1 MHNFWQKAYN
11 EFTGKAVRRLSAS
24 GEQIRTPSEKA
35 FRSYTISTLL
45 MLIAPAVMA
54 FYYYRWRVL
63 LLLAVSISIAA
74 LCDAAGAALMRRK
87 PGMDPLYAA
96 LTGAMIALLLP
107 ASAPLWL
114 PAAGSAFAIVAAKLP
129 FGSAEKTPF
138 VPAAAGIAFLCVCWP
153 ELVFTYP
160 AIDSSLPM
168 AVTGSEGFVQGASF
182 ASMLKVHNSID
193 GNILSYFNAVIGKVP
208 GPMGATC
215 MLVMFGTAIAFFIF
229 HSSLWLSSAGFVA
242 VCSVCSVLFPRILTG
257 RKLSLTME
265 ISAGMLVFTA
275 LFLLPNP
282 ATLPKTHLQR
292 LLYGMAAGGIC
303 MMLRYF
309 GAYEEGACFAV
320 LLMNAVWPMADGLI
334 KGHKEKQ
341 QAAASATD
349 MKKEGGGMNA

>member
-1 MHNFWQKAYN
+1 M
-11 EFTGKAVRRLSAS
+11 
-24 GEQIRTPSEKA
+24 RTPSEQA
-35 FRSYTISTLL
+35 FRSYTVSTLL

-54 FYYYRWRVL
+54 FYYYRWRAVG
-63 LLLAVSISIAA
+63 LLAVSILTAV
-74 LCDAAGAALMRRK
+74 LCDALGTALMRRK
-87 PGMDPLYAA
+87 PGIDTLYAA

-129 FGSAEKTPF
+129 FGSAQKTPF

-153 ELVFTYP
+153 KLVFTYP
-160 AIDSSLPM
+160 VIDNTLPT
-168 AVTGSEGFVQGASF
+168 AVTGSAGFVQGTSF
-182 ASMLKVHNSID
+182 ASMLTVHNSID
-193 GNILSYFNAVIGKVP
+193 GNILSYFNAIIGKVP

-242 VCSVCSVLFPRILTG
+242 VCSVCAVLFPRILTG

-282 ATLPKTHLQR
+282 ATLPKTHIQR
-292 LLYGMAAGGIC
+292 LIYGMAAGAVC
-303 MMLRYF
+303 MLLRYF

-320 LLMNAVWPMADGLI
+320 LLMNATWPMVDGLLQ
-334 KGHKEKQ
+334 GRKEKQ
-341 QAAASATD
+341 RKGSSAAASGLQ
-349 MKKEGGGMNA
+349 EGGEAHA

>member
-1 MHNFWQKAYN
+1 M
-11 EFTGKAVRRLSAS
+11 SAS

-54 FYYYRWRVL
+54 FYYYRWRAVG
-63 LLLAVSISIAA
+63 LLAVSILTAA
-74 LCDAAGAALMRRK
+74 LLDAAGTALMRRK
-87 PGMDPLYAA
+87 PGMDTLYAA

-114 PAAGSAFAIVAAKLP
+114 PAAGSAFAILAAKLP

-160 AIDSSLPM
+160 MIDSALPT
-168 AVTGSEGFVQGASF
+168 AVTGSAGFVEGTSF
-182 ASMLKVHNSID
+182 ASMLTVHNSID
-193 GNILSYFNAVIGKVP
+193 GNILSYFNAVIGKMP

-215 MLVMFGTAIAFFIF
+215 MLVMFGTAIAFFIL

-242 VCSVCSVLFPRILTG
+242 VCSVCAVLFPRILTG

-282 ATLPKTHLQR
+282 ATLPKSHIQR
-292 LLYGMAAGGIC
+292 LLYGMSAGAVC
-303 MMLRYF
+303 MLLRYF

-320 LLMNAVWPMADGLI
+320 LLLNAVWPMADGLLR
-334 KGHKEKQ
+334 GRRDRQ
-341 QAAASATD
+341 RTGAAAPLQ
-349 MKKEGGGMNA
+349 EGGETHA

>member
-1 MHNFWQKAYN
+1 MTLKR
-11 EFTGKAVRRLSAS
+11 KAVRRLTAS
-24 GEQIRTPSEKA
+24 SEGLRTPAEKE
-35 FRSYTISTLL
+35 FRSYTVSTLL

-54 FYYYRWRVL
+54 FYYYRWRAL
-63 LLLAVSISIAA
+63 GLLAVSILTAV
-74 LCDAAGAALMRRK
+74 LCDALGTALMRRR
-87 PGMDPLYAA
+87 PGIDTVYAA

-107 ASAPLWL
+107 ASAPYWL

-129 FGSAEKTPF
+129 FGSAQKTPF

-160 AIDSSLPM
+160 AVAMEQPGQVL
-168 AVTGSEGFVQGASF
+168 VTGSKDFVEGASF
-182 ASMLKVHNSID
+182 ASMLRVHNSIS

-215 MLVMFGTAIAFFIF
+215 MLVMFGVAIAFFMF

-292 LLYGMAAGGIC
+292 LIYGMAAGALC
-303 MMLRYF
+303 MLLRYF

-320 LLMNAVWPMADGLI
+320 LLMNAAWPMVESMMRDRQGKKLPP
-334 KGHKEKQ
+334 
-341 QAAASATD
+341 AASQL
-349 MKKEGGGMNA
+349 ENGGGTHA

>member
-1 MHNFWQKAYN
+1 M
-11 EFTGKAVRRLSAS
+11 SAS
-24 GEQIRTPSEKA
+24 AEQIRTPSEKE
-35 FRSYTISTLL
+35 FRSYIVSTLL

-54 FYYYRWRVL
+54 LYYYRWRAAS
-63 LLLAVSISIAA
+63 LLAVSILTAV
-74 LCDAAGAALMRRK
+74 LCDALGAAMMRRK
-87 PGMDPLYAA
+87 PGIDAVYAA

-114 PAAGSAFAIVAAKLP
+114 PAAGSAFALVAAKLP
-129 FGSAEKTPF
+129 FGSAQKTPF

-160 AIDSSLPM
+160 VIDNTAPA
-168 AVTGSEGFVQGASF
+168 AVTGSADFVQGSSF
-182 ASMLKVHNSID
+182 ASMLTVHNSID

-242 VCSVCSVLFPRILTG
+242 VCSVCAVLFPRILTG

-282 ATLPKTHLQR
+282 ATLPKSHLQR
-292 LLYGMAAGGIC
+292 LIYGMSAGAIC
-303 MMLRYF
+303 MLLRYF

-320 LLMNAVWPMADGLI
+320 LLMNAAWPVADGLI
-334 KGHKEKQ
+334 QARREHKHNAPEDAAPQLQKGGETHV
-341 QAAASATD
+341 
-349 MKKEGGGMNA
+349 

>member
-1 MHNFWQKAYN
+1 M
-11 EFTGKAVRRLSAS
+11 SAS
-24 GEQIRTPSEKA
+24 AEQIRTPSEKE
-35 FRSYTISTLL
+35 FRSYIVSTLL

-54 FYYYRWRVL
+54 FYYYRWRAAGL
-63 LLLAVSISIAA
+63 MAVSILTAV
-74 LCDAAGAALMRRK
+74 LCDALGAAMMRRK
-87 PGMDPLYAA
+87 PGIDAVYAA

-129 FGSAEKTPF
+129 FGSAQKTPF

-153 ELVFTYP
+153 ELVFSYP
-160 AIDSSLPM
+160 VIDNTAPTAL
-168 AVTGSEGFVQGASF
+168 TGSADFVQGSSF
-182 ASMLKVHNSID
+182 ASMLTVHNSID

-242 VCSVCSVLFPRILTG
+242 VCSVCAVLFPRILTG

-282 ATLPKTHLQR
+282 VTLPKSHLQR
-292 LLYGMAAGGIC
+292 LLYGMSAGAFC
-303 MMLRYF
+303 MLLRYF

-320 LLMNAVWPMADGLI
+320 LLMNAAWPMADGLMQARREQKRNAPKDAAPQLQ
-334 KGHKEKQ
+334 KGGETHV
-341 QAAASATD
+341 
-349 MKKEGGGMNA
+349 

>member
-1 MHNFWQKAYN
+1 M
-11 EFTGKAVRRLSAS
+11 RRLSAS

-63 LLLAVSISIAA
+63 LLLVVSISIAA

-215 MLVMFGTAIAFFIF
+215 MLVMFGTAIAIFYFPFFPLAQF
-229 HSSLWLSSAGFVA
+229 RGLCSGVLRMFCSLPADFDGAQAVPNDGDFSGHAGVYRA
-242 VCSVCSVLFPRILTG
+242 VSFAESRHASQNP
-257 RKLSLTME
+257 
-265 ISAGMLVFTA
+265 FTA
-275 LFLLPNP
+275 AALR
-282 ATLPKTHLQR
+282 HGGGWD
-292 LLYGMAAGGIC
+292 LY
-303 MMLRYF
+303 
-309 GAYEEGACFAV
+309 
-320 LLMNAVWPMADGLI
+320 
-334 KGHKEKQ
+334 
-341 QAAASATD
+341 AAAVFRRL
-349 MKKEGGGMNA
+349 

>member
-1 MHNFWQKAYN
+1 M
-11 EFTGKAVRRLSAS
+11 SAS

-54 FYYYRWRVL
+54 FYYYRWRAAC
-63 LLLAVSISIAA
+63 LLAVSILTAA
-74 LCDAAGAALMRRK
+74 LLDAVGTALMRRK
-87 PGMDPLYAA
+87 PGMDTLYAA

-160 AIDSSLPM
+160 VIDSSLPTV
-168 AVTGSEGFVQGASF
+168 VTGSAGFVEGTSF
-182 ASMLKVHNSID
+182 ASMLKVHHSID

-242 VCSVCSVLFPRILTG
+242 VCSVCAVLFPRILTG

-265 ISAGMLVFTA
+265 ISAGMLVFTS
-275 LFLLPNP
+275 LFILPNP
-282 ATLPKTHLQR
+282 ATLPKTHLRR
-292 LLYGMAAGGIC
+292 LIYGMAAGGIC
-303 MMLRYF
+303 MLLRYF

-320 LLMNAVWPMADGLI
+320 LLMNAARPMVDGLMQ
-334 KGHKEKQ
+334 GRKEKQ
-341 QAAASATD
+341 KKVLAAVAPGQR
-349 MKKEGGGMNA
+349 EGGGTHA

>member
-114 PAAGSAFAIVAAKLP
+114 PAAGSAA
-129 FGSAEKTPF
+129 
-138 VPAAAGIAFLCVCWP
+138 
-153 ELVFTYP
+153 
-160 AIDSSLPM
+160 
-168 AVTGSEGFVQGASF
+168 
-182 ASMLKVHNSID
+182 
-193 GNILSYFNAVIGKVP
+193 
-208 GPMGATC
+208 
-215 MLVMFGTAIAFFIF
+215 
-229 HSSLWLSSAGFVA
+229 LWERRKDA
-242 VCSVCSVLFPRILTG
+242 VCPRRGWYRLF
-257 RKLSLTME
+257 
-265 ISAGMLVFTA
+265 V
-275 LFLLPNP
+275 
-282 ATLPKTHLQR
+282 R
-292 LLYGMAAGGIC
+292 LLAGARFYLSGD
-303 MMLRYF
+303 R
-309 GAYEEGACFAV
+309 
-320 LLMNAVWPMADGLI
+320 
-334 KGHKEKQ
+334 
-341 QAAASATD
+341 
-349 MKKEGGGMNA
+349 

>member
-1 MHNFWQKAYN
+1 M
-11 EFTGKAVRRLSAS
+11 SALA
-24 GEQIRTPSEKA
+24 EQIRTPSEKE
-35 FRSYTISTLL
+35 FRSYIVSLLL

-54 FYYYRWRVL
+54 FYYYRWRALV
-63 LLLAVSISIAA
+63 LLAVSILTAA
-74 LCDAAGAALMRRK
+74 LCDAFGTALMRRK
-87 PGMDPLYAA
+87 PGIDTVYAA

-114 PAAGSAFAIVAAKLP
+114 PVAGSAFAIVAAKLP
-129 FGSAEKTPF
+129 FGSAQKTPF
-138 VPAAAGIAFLCVCWP
+138 IPAAAGIAFLCVCWP

-160 AIDSSLPM
+160 VIDNTV
-168 AVTGSEGFVQGASF
+168 ATAATGSPDFVQGTSF
-182 ASMLKVHNSID
+182 ASMLTVHNSID
-193 GNILSYFNAVIGKVP
+193 SNILSYFNAVIGKVP

-282 ATLPKTHLQR
+282 ATLPKSHIRR
-292 LLYGMAAGGIC
+292 LIYGMSAGAIC
-303 MMLRYF
+303 MLLRYF

-320 LLMNAVWPMADGLI
+320 LLMNAAWPMADGLMQ
-334 KGHKEKQ
+334 GHR
-341 QAAASATD
+341 D
-349 MKKEGGGMNA
+349 KKRKALEDVAVQLQEGGDTHA

>member
-1 MHNFWQKAYN
+1 MNLK
-11 EFTGKAVRRLSAS
+11 GKAVRRLTAS
-24 GEQIRTPSEKA
+24 SEGLRTPSEKE
-35 FRSYTISTLL
+35 FRSYTVSTLL

-54 FYYYRWRVL
+54 FYYYRWRAL
-63 LLLAVSISIAA
+63 SLLAVSVLTAV
-74 LCDAAGAALMRRK
+74 LCDALGTAMMRRK
-87 PGMDPLYAA
+87 PGIDTVYAA

-107 ASAPLWL
+107 ASAPYWL

-129 FGSAEKTPF
+129 FGSAQKTPF

-160 AIDSSLPM
+160 VIAADQTAPVV
-168 AVTGSEGFVQGASF
+168 ATGSPGFVEGASF
-182 ASMLKVHNSID
+182 ASMLRVHNSID
-193 GNILSYFNAVIGKVP
+193 GNILSYFNAVIGRVP

-242 VCSVCSVLFPRILTG
+242 VCSVCAVLFSRILTG

-282 ATLPKTHLQR
+282 AALPKSHLQR
-292 LLYGMAAGGIC
+292 LIYGMAAGALC
-303 MMLRYF
+303 MLLRYF

-320 LLMNAVWPMADGLI
+320 LLMNAAWPMVEGLLEGRRG
-334 KGHKEKQ
+334 KRLPE
-341 QAAASATD
+341 AAPQVE
-349 MKKEGGGMNA
+349 EGGGAHA